1 MNTAHVVAWL
11 TCLVL
16 AFLACVLGVF
26 NVGGRIALEREVVRL
41 SDRVDVL
48 AEDGKTVS
56 GPELDHVRGELVRM
70 GAEMQSL
77 VQEVPSET
85 PPNLRE
91 RLGELEKQV
100 KALGRRLE

>member
-26 NVGGRIALEREVVRL
+26 NVGGRIALERDVVRL
-41 SDRVDVL
+41 SDRVEVMV
-48 AEDGKTVS
+48 EREKGVS
-56 GPELDHVRGELVRM
+56 GAELDHVRGELGRI
-70 GAEMQSL
+70 GAEMRSL
-77 VQEVPSET
+77 VQEVPSEA
-85 PPNLRE
+85 PANLHE

-100 KALGRRLE
+100 KALERRLE